1 MTILIWVFR
10 ALVILIVLRLV
21 MRFIGAVVAGA
32 SAPRQTPQTSPATR
46 PERLGGTLV
55 RDPQCG
61 TFVPQVKALSSGSGD
76 SAVFF
81 CSTNCRDAWVAAHR
95 S

>member
-1 MTILIWVFR
+1 MTILLWVFR

-21 MRFIGAVVAGA
+21 LRFVGSVIAGA
-32 SAPRQTPQTSPATR
+32 SAPRQTSPATR

-61 TFVPQVKALSSGSGD
+61 TYVPQVKALSSGSGD
-76 SAVFF
+76 TAVFF
-81 CSTNCRDAWVAAHR
+81 CSTDCRDAWVAAHR